1 MLIDSIPLEKQCSSL
16 QSEKTT
22 LKQSLAQFQAEK
34 ATLEAELA
42 RLQTDNESL
51 KEQLKLSR
59 QEAQIWATRYS
70 MISNSQCWK
79 LTTPIRKV
87 LDKIKHTQKGHLV
100 YQGLRYWHANGF
112 SATLQKVKA
121 YRHRISTITP
131 TSPLIQAP
139 VDSFPTLVN
148 AFNSRRKMRVICPQI
163 LASYGHLPPKKVLL
177 ISHELDLTGAPIA
190 MLHLTDCLKNLGYLP
205 VIISPHD
212 GALSKEL
219 EQKGIP
225 ALVYPQIYS
234 SEIIRQFA
242 GLFDVIFA
250 NTIVSAPAVTALYGF
265 SQPIIWW
272 VHEAEASYSEAAV
285 AALPDD
291 LPETVHVYAVGA
303 YAKARLLSHRPSW
316 QVRELLYYVP
326 DFREQQEPFALPAN
340 AAGKT
345 VFACIGMLE
354 QRKGQDILAKA
365 IEHLPETLLR
375 HTYFIFVGRRCYEPN
390 YRSIMELLKR
400 YPDNVQYIE
409 ELSMADLRRLYR
421 RMDCLICSSRDDPM
435 PIVVTE
441 AMLMAKLII
450 CSENTGS
457 AAILRADHS
466 GFVYEKDD
474 PELLCR
480 CIQQVLAG
488 GKALEPMRTAA
499 RQSYETHFS
508 HIVFEEN
515 VRRALE
521 LAKTEQAAPSPS
533 LSMSAFAKDFHD
545 LAKSDDLFSA
555 ESQVLAYDEGPE
567 QKRVL
572 LVSHELSLTGAPIVL
587 QYLAESFIRAG
598 IQVVLASPADGPL
611 RSQLEEKHIPTLV
624 YTNLYYDDFLTRHAE
639 AFDLI
644 VLNTVVTFCCVE
656 RLCCSQTP
664 ILWWIHDSLASYEVG
679 GFADIM
685 PKSLPKHVKVA
696 CGGEYARGQ
705 LLKYY
710 PSYRADVLYYTAP
723 DDADVPVP
731 TYEMHRD
738 TAKLA
743 FAVIG
748 QQDFRKGHDIFAS
761 AIDLLTEEERR
772 KAQFYFIGSHLDP
785 QIQKAVDEICAKFP
799 DCTFYIPQVNRR
811 ELLSVYRQCACI
823 VCSSRDDP
831 LPVFVTEA
839 MMMSNIIICS
849 EHTGSAPILQ
859 QQNAG
864 LVYHNDNPTE
874 LAEQIRTVLSTTLE
888 HFAPMRQRA
897 RQAYETYF
905 SRNSFDKKVEELS
918 CTLMHQRSKDEFKGT
933 VSVVIPTYNASSSIE
948 KLLKCLFSQVGIRK
962 IEVLVVDSGSTDGTP
977 VLCKENG
984 ARLIEIQQ
992 SEFSHS
998 HARNLGAKNAVG
1010 DILLFMTQ
1018 DALPQNEHW
1027 MRTLIEPIVSGEA
1040 AATSC
1045 REQCPEG
1052 TDLFYKIAVW
1062 RHGSFLGIRDRDK
1075 LNYMKSEDTPSSLRS
1090 KASLN
1095 DVTTAVNTAI
1105 FMRFHFRFNYAEDLD
1120 LGLRLLKAGYGI
1132 KLFNSTHSVHG
1143 HNRPAGY
1150 YLKRAYVEARGLE
1163 RIQPGWGA
1171 VPQEQSV
1178 AARKVTYGA
1187 RLLLSAL
1194 EIFTRKKLGTCTVD
1208 LFITEL
1214 QGTLTQALKYKE
1226 LPEKPLFD
1234 DNLLQWCM
1242 DTVHPYSLNSCEGE
1256 ADLFHH
1262 VCYYL
1267 DSIVSPYLLDV
1278 EKETLEPEMQQC
1290 ICKCLIKQFSLA
1302 VGGALAGI
1310 PASAPLYAQI
1320 QLLTKGV

>member
-291 LPETVHVYAVGA
+291 LPETVHVYAGGA

-326 DFREQQEPFALPAN
+326 DFREQLESFALPAG

-345 VFACIGMLE
+345 VFACVGSME
-354 QRKGQDILAKA
+354 QRKGQDILVEA
-365 IEHLPETLLR
+365 IMHMTEAQVH
-375 HTYFIFVGRRCYEPN
+375 HSYFVFAGRQYYEPN

-409 ELSMADLRRLYR
+409 GLSMTDLRRLYC

-457 AAILRADHS
+457 AAILRANHS

-480 CIQQVLAG
+480 CIQQVLTG
-488 GKALEPMRTAA
+488 GKALEAMRTAA
-499 RQSYETHFS
+499 RQSYEIHFS
-508 HIVFEEN
+508 QETFTYN
-515 VRRALE
+515 VKQIFCQALAP
-521 LAKTEQAAPSPS
+521 AK
-533 LSMSAFAKDFHD
+533 
-545 LAKSDDLFSA
+545 
-555 ESQVLAYDEGPE
+555 
-567 QKRVL
+567 L
-572 LVSHELSLTGAPIVL
+572 LV
-587 QYLAESFIRAG
+587 F
-598 IQVVLASPADGPL
+598 
-611 RSQLEEKHIPTLV
+611 
-624 YTNLYYDDFLTRHAE
+624 N
-639 AFDLI
+639 
-644 VLNTVVTFCCVE
+644 
-656 RLCCSQTP
+656 
-664 ILWWIHDSLASYEVG
+664 
-679 GFADIM
+679 
-685 PKSLPKHVKVA
+685 
-696 CGGEYARGQ
+696 
-705 LLKYY
+705 
-710 PSYRADVLYYTAP
+710 
-723 DDADVPVP
+723 
-731 TYEMHRD
+731 
-738 TAKLA
+738 
-743 FAVIG
+743 
-748 QQDFRKGHDIFAS
+748 
-761 AIDLLTEEERR
+761 
-772 KAQFYFIGSHLDP
+772 GS
-785 QIQKAVDEICAKFP
+785 
-799 DCTFYIPQVNRR
+799 
-811 ELLSVYRQCACI
+811 
-823 VCSSRDDP
+823 
-831 LPVFVTEA
+831 
-839 MMMSNIIICS
+839 
-849 EHTGSAPILQ
+849 
-859 QQNAG
+859 
-864 LVYHNDNPTE
+864 
-874 LAEQIRTVLSTTLE
+874 
-888 HFAPMRQRA
+888 
-897 RQAYETYF
+897 
-905 SRNSFDKKVEELS
+905 
-918 CTLMHQRSKDEFKGT
+918 
-933 VSVVIPTYNASSSIE
+933 VSVVIPTYNAGSNLESLIKQLQRQTNVGHIE
-948 KLLKCLFSQVGIRK
+948 I
-962 IEVLVVDSGSTDGTP
+962 IVVDSGSTDGTA
-977 VLCKENG
+977 ETAEAIG
-984 ARLIEIQQ
+984 ATVIRITQQ
-992 SEFSHS
+992 EFSHS
-998 HARNLGAKNAVG
+998 YARNLGASHATG
-1010 DILLFMTQ
+1010 EYLLFMTQ
-1018 DALPQNEHW
+1018 DAIPD
-1027 MRTLIEPIVSGEA
+1027 GEGWVNRLLQPCLRNNVIA
-1040 AATSC
+1040 VSC
-1045 REQCPEG
+1045 REEPRQNC
-1052 TDLFYKIAVW
+1052 DL
-1062 RHGSFLGIRDRDK
+1062 LGRVSIWIHSEYMGILTSDRILEMPK
-1075 LNYMKSEDTPSSLRS
+1075 EVNYNTLRRNGQ
-1090 KASLN
+1090 LN
-1095 DVTTAVNTAI
+1095 DVTCLIRRDI
-1105 FMRFHFRFNYAEDLD
+1105 FVDFCYRGDYAEDLD
-1120 LGLRLLKAGYGI
+1120 LGIRLIQSGYRLALLSKTRVI
-1132 KLFNSTHSVHG
+1132 HSHT
-1143 HNRPAGY
+1143 RPAYY
-1150 YLKRAYVEARGLE
+1150 YLKRCLVDIQTLKRILPDLPLENPSAHKVKSCLITAYGAVVLFVRKLEDHLYIDEDMSSFCVWTKHCANELFQNLQSMEQTQWIELVEAE
-1163 RIQPGWGA
+1163 VPHADQRIRSSIM
-1171 VPQEQSV
+1171 E
-1178 AARKVTYGA
+1178 
-1187 RLLLSAL
+1187 LLLDD
-1194 EIFTRKKLGTCTVD
+1194 EISYKTDFSIANVEFH
-1208 LFITEL
+1208 FITEL
-1214 QGTLTQALKYKE
+1214 LPRYLNATGTPFALGIKQEISVLLMKYFGQMAGNLLGAYQYFRSEEGTL
-1226 LPEKPLFD
+1226 
-1234 DNLLQWCM
+1234 
-1242 DTVHPYSLNSCEGE
+1242 LNR
-1256 ADLFHH
+1256 
-1262 VCYYL
+1262 
-1267 DSIVSPYLLDV
+1267 
-1278 EKETLEPEMQQC
+1278 
-1290 ICKCLIKQFSLA
+1290 LA
-1302 VGGALAGI
+1302 EEFG
-1310 PASAPLYAQI
+1310 
-1320 QLLTKGV
+1320 KGV